1 VLFRIVFVCFD
12 VVLKNMIDH
21 GAPKNLANHIGWMA
35 IHEACFYNRIET
47 VKILL
52 LAGADSSI
60 RTKSGSLPFHL
71 AGLQVRV
78 YLTSHLPSCTCCDRL
93 HSQIFGELIVV
104 SLLFFL

>member
-1 VLFRIVFVCFD
+1 
-12 VVLKNMIDH
+12 MIDH

-60 RTKSGSLPFHL
+60 RTRSGSLPYHL
-71 AGLQVRV
+71 AGLQVCIDQ
-78 YLTSHLPSCTCCDRL
+78 Y
-93 HSQIFGELIVV
+93 
-104 SLLFFL
+104 FFLCFIISPFCMLL